1 MYGISDSVLGEKKK
15 TIQHKKEEIR
25 PRTLEGEH
33 IPLQPKGK
41 KAQAEGIEKV
51 IRKEVKP
58 KTVNLQ
64 TLRKLGKGEENKNHR
79 G

>member
-1 MYGISDSVLGEKKK
+1 MASQIACLGKK

-41 KAQAEGIEKV
+41 KKRK
-51 IRKEVKP
+51 RKELK
-58 KTVNLQ
+58 K
-64 TLRKLGKGEENKNHR
+64 
-79 G
+79 